1 MKSRQILQV
10 RDGQILG
17 AEKTFT
23 STFTETEDGAFALQ
37 YEVNS
42 EDMIKEFQRGPTVQL
57 AKNGEFDPEAELF
70 TVTFTE
76 KHVKEIAIAQ
86 LNLVKKDLERVGGK
100 SFKDPDYLSAMEFVQ
115 TDGFIKC
122 CVVAG
127 MDADDSANRAEY
139 LARRYSKA
147 YVMEINKAMDMA
159 PNLQYRIVN
168 TLEFAFELACE
179 LFEMRN
185 DSTFELK
192 DKLTSVTYWNY
203 LDHNGV
209 KADVVKRHLN
219 HLISELRL
227 NNSL

>member
-1 MKSRQILQV
+1 MLQV

-17 AEKTFT
+17 TEKTFT
-23 STFTETEDGAFALQ
+23 STFTETENGAYALQ
-37 YEVNS
+37 YEVSS
-42 EDMIKEFQRGPTVQL
+42 EDMIKEFKRDQTVQL
-57 AKNGEFDPEAELF
+57 AKNGEFDPAEERF
-70 TVTFTE
+70 TVTFSE
-76 KHVKEIAIAQ
+76 KHIEEIACAQ

-100 SFKDPDYLSAMEFVQ
+100 TFQDPDYLSAIKFVQ

-179 LFEMRN
+179 LFKMRN